1 MHNARLIADTSFAPR
16 FDLIEAEADFHHWTT
31 SLGA

>member
-1 MHNARLIADTSFAPR
+1 MDNARLIADTGFAPR
-16 FDLIEAEADFHHWTT
+16 FDLSEAEADFHLWTT